1 MPVEVEEAATKLE
14 GLGCEV
20 RQTDGGIEAEVPT
33 FRQDLVREVDLIEE
47 VGRLIGLEKIPEEIP
62 AVALPGGLTPA
73 QRNLRVLRRL
83 LADLGLAEAVTYPFG
98 PDRWKKDLG
107 QDEDADTGLR
117 LRNPLSAESANLR
130 ETLLPGLLDATARNR
145 AFGSRGGSIF
155 EVGRVFE
162 RVTTTDAERD
172 AILHYRMTGETPND
186 DTIAPESL
194 MGVRETQRV
203 GAILAGTTQPA
214 GWNTKGAEADFF
226 AVKGIVERLVPG
238 AAFEPHVRD
247 FLHPGRAAA
256 VLVDDTEVGW
266 VGGIHPSTAEKFDL
280 EDWPVVAF
288 ELDLASCDPDPAPSF
303 QPFANVP
310 ATSRDLAVVVARY
323 TRSADLIASLE
334 RSKTRLLSSIRVFD
348 VYEGPQV
355 PEDRKSVALS
365 FVFQGS
371 ETLTDE
377 DVDGEMRQLASIL
390 RDEFAAE
397 VRGT

>member
-1 MPVEVEEAATKLE
+1 
-14 GLGCEV
+14 
-20 RQTDGGIEAEVPT
+20 
-33 FRQDLVREVDLIEE
+33 
-47 VGRLIGLEKIPEEIP
+47 
-62 AVALPGGLTPA
+62 
-73 QRNLRVLRRL
+73 
-83 LADLGLAEAVTYPFG
+83 
-98 PDRWKKDLG
+98 
-107 QDEDADTGLR
+107 
-117 LRNPLSAESANLR
+117 
-130 ETLLPGLLDATARNR
+130 
-145 AFGSRGGSIF
+145 
-155 EVGRVFE
+155 
-162 RVTTTDAERD
+162 
-172 AILHYRMTGETPND
+172 
-186 DTIAPESL
+186 

-256 VLVDDTEVGW
+256 VLVGDTEVGW

-365 FVFQGS
+365 FVFQSS
-371 ETLTDE
+371 ETLIDE
-377 DVDGEMRQLASIL
+377 DVDGEMRQLAGIL